1 MAIQLLSNVKII
13 TSGQMPTP
21 DNLQPGEAAFG
32 KLTSDGKYHLFG
44 NSDGEVV
51 DIILSTLEGMSPGT
65 SDLQQ
70 VLENGNTTD
79 LSIEFNSDN
88 NTVIISSN
96 GITWNGYPYLSSNP
110 DSTITTDEATTI
122 RNKIDSYSKEE
133 VNNLIST
140 IPGLS
145 WEELT

>member
-88 NTVIISSN
+88 NN
-96 GITWNGYPYLSSNP
+96 YLY
-110 DSTITTDEATTI
+110 
-122 RNKIDSYSKEE
+122 R
-133 VNNLIST
+133 
-140 IPGLS
+140 
-145 WEELT
+145 